1 MSQPI
6 SAERE
11 VAGGKSIAWVT
22 HQGPGSV
29 IQYRRI
35 RHLAAIPDPARASNT
50 AMWLDKVALLSLAH
64 VLDLL
69 GDVLDVQPISAARA
83 PQPGLLLRPGDDVGV
98 L

>member
-1 MSQPI
+1 
-6 SAERE
+6 
-11 VAGGKSIAWVT
+11 
-22 HQGPGSV
+22 
-29 IQYRRI
+29 
-35 RHLAAIPDPARASNT
+35 
-50 AMWLDKVALLSLAH
+50 MWLDKVALLSLAH